1 LILRARLLAL
11 AAYTG
16 SLPHLKGVLVDGNV
30 LSPIEYLESFTVEQ
44 SLEGVYATSSTMSQL
59 FVSVIAVV
67 EVKPLHEIIT
77 DDNLFWHDN

>member
-11 AAYTG
+11 APYTG

-30 LSPIEYLESFTVEQ
+30 LSSIEYLESLTVEQ
-44 SLEGVYATSSTMSQL
+44 SLEGVYATASTMSQL